1 MFNEKHCKLMK
12 KTYIMPQTEVE
23 VMELEDGLMLEIST
37 TGADSGLDVLAP
49 EDENLNVWSDDDI
62 AF

>member
-1 MFNEKHCKLMK
+1 MK

-37 TGADSGLDVLAP
+37 TGAESDLDVLAP
-49 EDENLNVWSDDDI
+49 EDENLNIWSDDDI
-62 AF
+62 SL

>member
-1 MFNEKHCKLMK
+1 MK

-37 TGADSGLDVLAP
+37 TGANSGLDVLAP
-49 EDENLNVWSDDDI
+49 EDENLNIWSDDDI
-62 AF
+62 SL